1 MSRSSRIFAALLVIT
16 ATLFSQLAVAAHLCP
31 MMTQAVSAETA
42 SADAMLASDAPCHQA
57 QKSTALCKQH
67 CTDNQRTVVD
77 AFAQLPIAFVPTF
90 AVPLVAEE
98 EISSAAASHSPDFG
112 LVHALGPPLAI
123 THCRLRI

>member
-1 MSRSSRIFAALLVIT
+1 MSRLSRIIAALLVL
-16 ATLFSQLAVAAHLCP
+16 AAMLFSQFAVAAHLCP
-31 MMTQAVSAETA
+31 MMTQALTPVTMS
-42 SADAMLASDAPCHQA
+42 SDSMAPCHQPE
-57 QKSTALCKQH
+57 KSPALCKQH

-98 EISSAAASHSPDFG
+98 EISSATASHTPDFG

-123 THCRLRI
+123 THCCLRI